1 MKKPLLVGVTGGI
14 GSGKTVV
21 TKIFSILGSPIYNAD
36 QKARDLVNTDL
47 NLRQEIIQLL
57 GEEAYDVNGY
67 DSRYVAS
74 KVFSDKDTLHT
85 LNSIIHPAVA
95 RDFDRWVSGFNSQK
109 YLVKEAAL
117 LFESGSYSSLDFTI
131 LVTAPI
137 EIRIDRVLKRDTFR
151 SESEVRDIISN
162 QWTEEKKTSIA
173 DFMLVNSESQ
183 LLFPQILELHRRFSS
198 Y

>member
-67 DSRYVAS
+67 DRRYVAS